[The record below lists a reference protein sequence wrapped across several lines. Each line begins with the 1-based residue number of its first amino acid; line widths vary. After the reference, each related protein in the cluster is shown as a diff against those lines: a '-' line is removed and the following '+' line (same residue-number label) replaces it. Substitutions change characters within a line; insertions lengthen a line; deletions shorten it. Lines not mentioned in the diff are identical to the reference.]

1 MSIFLEFY
9 VTYEREI
16 AILLQ
21 LVLILIAVTALILAI
36 GISKKLRKIIKEI
49 NTYLNCIMEAEQEEQ
64 KQQEIS
70 KKRAIQEKQNQIIT
84 EVLEEIFP

>member
-49 NTYLNCIMEAEQEEQ
+49 NTYLNCIMEAEQDEQ

-70 KKRAIQEKQNQIIT
+70 KKRAIQERQNQIIT

>member
-36 GISKKLRKIIKEI
+36 GITKKLRKIIKEI

-70 KKRAIQEKQNQIIT
+70 KKRAIQERQNQIIT

>member
-21 LVLILIAVTALILAI
+21 LVLILIAVTVLIVAI

-70 KKRAIQEKQNQIIT
+70 KKRAIQERQNQIIT

>member
-1 MSIFLEFY
+1 MGIFLEFY

-16 AILLQ
+16 AIILKQ
-21 LVLILIAVTALILAI
+21 ILILIAVTALIVAI

>member
-1 MSIFLEFY
+1 MGIFLEFY

-21 LVLILIAVTALILAI
+21 LILILIADTALIVAI